1 MRARWL
7 GSLGLLVGSPLL
19 AAEGPASPLAL
30 TAISADDLSLRGDP
44 WELAPAARVPGMLRI
59 SLPGTGVTA
68 RSLRGLA
75 DSGSIAPLDP
85 ALGVFVDGVPLGRI
99 DGEAFALFDLDQAA
113 VRRGG
118 QGALLGRGTSA
129 GALDLKLAAPADT
142 FGGYVGGAWGAWDRK
157 MVRGSVNV
165 PLGAVGLKVSA
176 YISDDDGVVRNRVTD
191 EKLNDEDR
199 AGIRLAAR
207 LAPAEQIEW
216 TAAVAYVQDK
226 GENILSF
233 GCNPADPTA
242 CRGWSS
248 TTGMV
253 KSRILGGGPQYS
265 LPVSGDKA
273 DQVLGR
279 VEATTLLTSRL
290 AWTGDML
297 EVALISGFVDTTE
310 TSGLDFGDGRGLPSA
325 VLPDPPVRGFTNGG
339 YAVLTD
345 GSSQQMSQELRVS
358 GRLLDGALGWTVGGQ
373 LLDGNDR
380 LDAADMQT
388 LEDGTAAGQP
398 RLLADRIVR
407 TSNRALA
414 GFADVNFTTGALRLE
429 AGVRYTDEERRL
441 TSLSQAACGPAGCL
455 SLASVPGKLTA
466 GVWTPRAAA
475 SFEVLEGVS
484 LFASA
489 SRGYRPGG
497 WNVRAVSPAAFASY
511 APETAWTYEGGVAG
525 SALGGRLSARVTGFL
540 LDVSDMQGSG
550 GAVIDGVPQFWAG
563 TLADFRN
570 QGVEL
575 ELAAQP
581 VDALHLYANLTAQN
595 PRYRRTAAVD
605 AQIALCAGGTGP
617 TTACG
622 VGAVT
627 SDGDLAEPA
636 FAPDLTAGFGA
647 RYDLPIPSAG
657 IILSPGVDFSW
668 RSRFQTDTANL
679 GASAPAH
686 LLMDAAVAIET
697 DDKAWLLTLSCRNC
711 LDEDAGEASLLG
723 WTYPVTPR
731 SWMLVA
737 RRTF

>member
-1 MRARWL
+1 
-7 GSLGLLVGSPLL
+7 
-19 AAEGPASPLAL
+19 
-30 TAISADDLSLRGDP
+30 
-44 WELAPAARVPGMLRI
+44 
-59 SLPGTGVTA
+59 
-68 RSLRGLA
+68 
-75 DSGSIAPLDP
+75 
-85 ALGVFVDGVPLGRI
+85 
-99 DGEAFALFDLDQAA
+99 
-113 VRRGG
+113 
-118 QGALLGRGTSA
+118 
-129 GALDLKLAAPADT
+129 
-142 FGGYVGGAWGAWDRK
+142 
-157 MVRGSVNV
+157 
-165 PLGAVGLKVSA
+165 
-176 YISDDDGVVRNRVTD
+176 
-191 EKLNDEDR
+191 
-199 AGIRLAAR
+199 
-207 LAPAEQIEW
+207 
-216 TAAVAYVQDK
+216 
-226 GENILSF
+226 
-233 GCNPADPTA
+233 
-242 CRGWSS
+242 
-248 TTGMV
+248 MV